1 VKSVAGGGDGGE
13 AAEAIARWG
22 SKSGSRQRE
31 EDQLGRFVFML
42 LSRLFQ
48 PKRNRHRQ

>member
-31 EDQLGRFVFML
+31 DQLGRFVFYA
-42 LSRLFQ
+42 SESSFSAEKKQ
-48 PKRNRHRQ
+48 T